1 MKVLNI
7 GTSEMVYIEEGLKLV
22 EERKYG
28 DYIVTK
34 CMGFPQ
40 EDIAKEEYEVSHV
53 RTTRKLLQDQRLQ
66 ELCERCLS
74 YFWDRLSME
83 GIDNP
88 DVEWLAEDMG
98 IDEEELVELFHE
110 AGFEEE

>member
-7 GTSEMVYIEEGLKLV
+7 GTSEMDIIEEALDN
-22 EERKYG
+22 R
-28 DYIVTK
+28 I
-34 CMGFPQ
+34 
-40 EDIAKEEYEVSHV
+40 KEEMELGEMSDYDFAHL

-74 YFWDRLSME
+74 YFWDEYKMTGDFGDLL
-83 GIDNP
+83 N
-88 DVEWLAEDMG
+88 DMG
-98 IDEEELVELFHE
+98 LDEEELVELFHE

>member
-7 GTSEMVYIEEGLKLV
+7 GTSEMDIIEEALDYLGGTYNQMIQGEKDKKL
-22 EERKYG
+22 
-28 DYIVTK
+28 
-34 CMGFPQ
+34 
-40 EDIAKEEYEVSHV
+40 KEEFEYREAHI
-53 RTTRKLLQDQRLQ
+53 RTTCKIIKDQRLQ

-74 YFWDRLSME
+74 YFWDMYKEMGGFCDLLE
-83 GIDNP
+83 EVID
-88 DVEWLAEDMG
+88 DMG

>member
-7 GTSEMVYIEEGLKLV
+7 GTSEMGYIEEGLKLV
-22 EERKYG
+22 EEKKYG
-28 DYIVTK
+28 SYTVAK
-34 CMGFPQ
+34 CMRLPQ
-40 EDIAKEEYEVSHV
+40 EDIDKEEYEVSHI
-53 RTTRKLLQDQRLQ
+53 RTTSKLLQDQRLQ

-74 YFWDRLSME
+74 YFWDRLSIE

-98 IDEEELVELFHE
+98 LNVEEFIELFHE

>member
-7 GTSEMVYIEEGLKLV
+7 GTSEMEIIKEALDSKIEEEMELG
-22 EERKYG
+22 EMN
-28 DYIVTK
+28 DYD
-34 CMGFPQ
+34 F
-40 EDIAKEEYEVSHV
+40 AHL

-74 YFWDRLSME
+74 YFWDRLSIE

-98 IDEEELVELFHE
+98 ITEEELVELFKE

>member
-7 GTSEMVYIEEGLKLV
+7 GTSEMEIIKEALDN
-22 EERKYG
+22 R
-28 DYIVTK
+28 I
-34 CMGFPQ
+34 
-40 EDIAKEEYEVSHV
+40 KEEMELGEMSNYDFAHL

-74 YFWDRLSME
+74 YFWDRLSIE

>member
-7 GTSEMVYIEEGLKLV
+7 GTSEMEIIKEALDSKIEEEMELG
-22 EERKYG
+22 EMS
-28 DYIVTK
+28 DYD
-34 CMGFPQ
+34 F
-40 EDIAKEEYEVSHV
+40 AHL

-74 YFWDRLSME
+74 YFWDEYKMTGDFGDLLDDI
-83 GIDNP
+83 G
-88 DVEWLAEDMG
+88 L
-98 IDEEELVELFHE
+98 DEEELVELFHE

>member
-7 GTSEMVYIEEGLKLV
+7 GTSEMEIIKEALDN
-22 EERKYG
+22 R
-28 DYIVTK
+28 I
-34 CMGFPQ
+34 
-40 EDIAKEEYEVSHV
+40 KEEMELGEMNDYDFAHL
-53 RTTRKLLQDQRLQ
+53 RTTRKLLRDQRLQ

>member
-7 GTSEMVYIEEGLKLV
+7 GTSEMDIIGEALDYLGGTYNGMIQV
-22 EERKYG
+22 EQDKK
-28 DYIVTK
+28 I
-34 CMGFPQ
+34 
-40 EDIAKEEYEVSHV
+40 KEEMEYREAHI
-53 RTTRKLLQDQRLQ
+53 RTTCKIIKDQRLQ